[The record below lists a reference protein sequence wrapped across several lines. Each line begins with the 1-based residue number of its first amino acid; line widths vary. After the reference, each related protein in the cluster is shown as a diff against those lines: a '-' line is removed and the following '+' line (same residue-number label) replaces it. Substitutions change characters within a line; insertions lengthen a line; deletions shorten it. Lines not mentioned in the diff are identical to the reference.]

1 MFLGHFGIGFAA
13 KSIAPKVSLGTL
25 FLSAQFIDLLWPS
38 LLLIGLERAK
48 IDPTATKVTPL
59 DFVHYP
65 ISHSLL
71 AVIGWA
77 ILIGLIH
84 FITRHSRRN
93 ATLIGALVISHWLLD
108 VIVHRPDLPL
118 YPGSAAMVGLAM
130 WNSLPL
136 TLAIEFSIF
145 GLGVWLYMRTTTAK
159 DKTGKWAL
167 WSLVV
172 FITLIYLSN
181 IFGPLP
187 PDINAVAWA
196 GHAQW
201 LFVFWAYWI
210 DKHRR
215 TKKDFLV

>member
-1 MFLGHFGIGFAA
+1 MFLGHFGVGFAA
-13 KSIAPKVSLGTL
+13 KTIAPKISLGTL

-38 LLLIGLERAK
+38 LLLLGLERVR
-48 IDPTATKVTPL
+48 IDPSATKVTPL

-84 FITRHSRRN
+84 FLTRHDRRN
-93 ATLIGALVISHWLLD
+93 AIVVGALVVSHWLLD

-118 YPGSAAMVGLAM
+118 YPGSSTLVGFGL
-130 WNSLPL
+130 WSSLPI
-136 TLAIEFSIF
+136 TLLVEFSIF
-145 GLGVWLYMRTTTAK
+145 GLGIWQYMRSTMAN

-167 WSLVV
+167 WALIIFMALV
-172 FITLIYLSN
+172 YLAN
-181 IFGPLP
+181 TFGRPP
-187 PDINAVAWA
+187 PDSNTVALA

-201 LFVFWAYWI
+201 LLVAWAYWI

-215 TKKDFLV
+215 TTKDFAF

>member
-1 MFLGHFGIGFAA
+1 MFLGHFGVGFAA
-13 KSIAPKVSLGTL
+13 KTVAPKVSLGTL

-38 LLLIGLERAK
+38 LLLLGLERAK

-77 ILIGLIH
+77 ILIGLIY
-84 FITRHSRRN
+84 FSMRRDSRN
-93 ATLIGALVISHWLLD
+93 AIVVGTLVISHWLLD
-108 VIVHRPDLPL
+108 AIVHRPDLPL
-118 YPGSAAMVGLAM
+118 YPGSSAMVGLGV

-136 TLAIEFSIF
+136 TLVIEFSIF
-145 GLGVWLYMRTTTAK
+145 GLGVWLYMRATK
-159 DKTGKWAL
+159 PIDKTGKWAL
-167 WSLVV
+167 WSLVI
-172 FITLIYLSN
+172 FMALIYMGN
-181 IFGPLP
+181 TFGPLP
-187 PDINAVAWA
+187 PDIKAVAWA

-201 LFVFWAYWI
+201 LLVVWAYWI

-215 TKKDFLV
+215 TTKDFLF

>member
-13 KSIAPKVSLGTL
+13 KAVVPKVSLGTL
-25 FLSAQFIDLLWPS
+25 FFSAQFIDLLWPS
-38 LLLIGLERAK
+38 LLLLGLERAK

-77 ILIGLIH
+77 ILIALMH
-84 FITRHSRRN
+84 FFTRHDRRN
-93 ATLIGALVISHWLLD
+93 AIFIGALVISHWLLD
-108 VIVHRPDLPL
+108 AIVHRPDLPL
-118 YPGSAAMVGLAM
+118 YPGSPTLVGAGL
-130 WNSLPL
+130 WNSLPI

-145 GLGVWLYMRTTTAK
+145 GLGVWLYMRATTAM

-172 FITLIYLSN
+172 FLTLIYMSN
-181 IFGPLP
+181 IFGPPP
-187 PDINAVAWA
+187 PDIKAVAWV

-201 LFVFWAYWI
+201 LLVAWAYWI

-215 TKKDFLV
+215 STKDFAF

>member
-1 MFLGHFGIGFAA
+1 MFLGHFGVGFAA
-13 KSIAPKVSLGTL
+13 KTIAPKVSLGTL
-25 FLSAQFIDLLWPS
+25 FLSTQFIDLLWPS
-38 LLLIGLERAK
+38 LLLLGLERVK
-48 IDPTATKVTPL
+48 IDPSATKVTPL

-77 ILIGLIH
+77 ILIGLIY
-84 FITRHSRRN
+84 FSMRRDYRS
-93 ATLIGALVISHWLLD
+93 ASAIGFLVISHWLLD

-118 YPGSAAMVGLAM
+118 YPSSSAMVGFGL
-130 WNSLPL
+130 WNSMPS

-145 GLGVWLYMRTTTAK
+145 GLGVWLYMRATTAM

-167 WSLVV
+167 WALIIFMALV
-172 FITLIYLSN
+172 YLAN
-181 IFGPLP
+181 TFGPPP
-187 PDINAVAWA
+187 PDSNTVALA

-201 LFVFWAYWI
+201 LLVAWAYWI

-215 TKKDFLV
+215 